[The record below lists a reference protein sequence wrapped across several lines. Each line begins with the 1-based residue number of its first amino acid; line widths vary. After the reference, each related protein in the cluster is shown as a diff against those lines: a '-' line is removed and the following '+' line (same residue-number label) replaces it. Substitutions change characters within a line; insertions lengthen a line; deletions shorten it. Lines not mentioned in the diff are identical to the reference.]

1 MRKLIVW
8 LTTKTGEGD
17 LYEID
22 TALRPNGNA
31 GLLTTTI
38 DAFESYQLQRGS
50 NTAWVWEHQAMTRAR
65 CCFGSPRMHQMF
77 DGIREKV
84 LTAPRDATSLRQEII
99 AMRRRVSQAHA
110 EKPGWFDFKHSP
122 GGMIDAEF
130 VTQYLV
136 LLHSA
141 RHPRMLENRG
151 NIALLERADD
161 LQILP
166 AGQQLGHAAA
176 RAYRELRRRQHLAR
190 LNEEPAQCSTDAAL
204 EQAQAIRILWQ
215 TVFQEHG

>member
-1 MRKLIVW
+1 
-8 LTTKTGEGD
+8 
-17 LYEID
+17 
-22 TALRPNGNA
+22 
-31 GLLTTTI
+31 
-38 DAFESYQLQRGS
+38 
-50 NTAWVWEHQAMTRAR
+50 
-65 CCFGSPRMHQMF
+65 
-77 DGIREKV
+77 
-84 LTAPRDATSLRQEII
+84 
-99 AMRRRVSQAHA
+99 
-110 EKPGWFDFKHSP
+110 
-122 GGMIDAEF
+122 MIDAEF